1 MGKTHSK
8 SNPCSRR
15 AVMYPAVREV
25 RPKEDFSLDLVLE
38 NGERRVLDMK
48 PYLEFGVFKRIRE
61 YEKFRRARVAF
72 DTVEWDEGVDLD
84 PEFIYEKSS
93 PIEDA

>member
-1 MGKTHSK
+1 
-8 SNPCSRR
+8 
-15 AVMYPAVREV
+15 MYPAVLEV
-25 RPKEDFSLDLVLE
+25 RPNEDFSLDLVLE

-48 PYLEFGVFKRIRE
+48 PYLEFGVFKKIRE

-84 PEFIYEKSS
+84 PEFVYEKSS